1 MNKSRLH
8 PRNRHQAVNGVAY
21 DFATLCKVNPELT
34 QYVGTN
40 QAGNST
46 IDFAVSDAV
55 KQLNK
60 ALLLH
65 FYQLRFWDIPE
76 QYLCPPIPGRADY
89 IHYLADLLATHF
101 NGDIPTGKNI
111 KGLDIGTGA
120 NLIYPIIGSFEYKW
134 SFVGSD
140 IDPVSI
146 NCATQLCK
154 VNPRLTKA
162 IKLRSQNNPD
172 QIFKGV
178 INSTDKFAFTMC
190 NPPFHKSAEEAQK
203 GSQRKLNNL
212 AATRKGKSESTD
224 KLNFGG
230 QANELWC
237 DGGEVEFVCK
247 MVRESSNYSQQVVW
261 FSSLISKKDNLEIIQ
276 AELKK
281 SKAKQIKIIDMGQGN
296 KISRFIAWSF
306 LTKEQQ
312 DEWFNSP
319 A

>member
-1 MNKSRLH
+1 MKESRLH

-21 DFATLCKVNPELT
+21 DFEVLSQVNPELT
-34 QYVGTN
+34 PYIGHN
-40 QAGNST
+40 QAGNPT
-46 IDFAVSDAV
+46 IDFAIADAV

-65 FYQLRFWDIPE
+65 YYQLRFWDIPDN
-76 QYLCPPIPGRADY
+76 YLCPPIPGRADY
-89 IHYLADLLATHF
+89 LHYLADLLALNF
-101 NGDIPTGKNI
+101 NGDIPKGKKI

-120 NLIYPIIGSFEYKW
+120 NLIYPIIGSFEYGW

-140 IDPVSI
+140 IDPVSL

-154 VNPRLTKA
+154 VNPRLKQS
-162 IKLRSQNNPD
+162 IKLRNQPKTAH
-172 QIFKGV
+172 IFNGI
-178 INSTDKFAFTMC
+178 INQQDRFAFTMC
-190 NPPFHKSAEEAQK
+190 NPPFHKSAEDADK

-212 AATRKGKSESTD
+212 AATRKGKSESKD
-224 KLNFGG
+224 KLNFAG

-237 DGGEVEFVCK
+237 PGGEAEFVCN
-247 MVRESSNYSQQVVW
+247 MVRESTNYHQQVVW

-296 KISRFIAWSF
+296 KVSRFIAWSF
-306 LTKEQQ
+306 LTNEQQ
-312 DEWFNSP
+312 DEWFHSST
-319 A
+319 

>member
-8 PRNRHQAVNGVAY
+8 PRNRHQAIDGVAY
-21 DFATLCKVNPELT
+21 NFEVLCQVNPDLS

-40 QAGNST
+40 QAGNPT
-46 IDFAVSDAV
+46 IDFAISDAV

-65 FYQLRFWDIPE
+65 FYQLQFWDIPP

-89 IHYLADLLATHF
+89 IHYLADLLAQDL
-101 NGDIPTGKNI
+101 NGEVPTGKHI

-140 IDPVSI
+140 IDPISI

-154 VNPRLTKA
+154 VNPRLSKS
-162 IKLRSQNNPD
+162 IKLRSQNKVDN
-172 QIFKGV
+172 IFKGV
-178 INSTDKFAFTMC
+178 INSTDQFDFTMC

-212 AATRKGKSESTD
+212 AATRKGKSESSD

-237 DGGEVEFVCK
+237 DGGEVEFICK
-247 MVRESSNYSQQVVW
+247 MVRESAQYKQQVGW
-261 FSSLISKKDNLEIIQ
+261 FTSLVSKKDNLDIIQ

-281 SKAKQIKIIDMGQGN
+281 AKATQVKVINMGQGN

-306 LTKEQQ
+306 K
-312 DEWFNSP
+312 P
-319 A
+319 AN